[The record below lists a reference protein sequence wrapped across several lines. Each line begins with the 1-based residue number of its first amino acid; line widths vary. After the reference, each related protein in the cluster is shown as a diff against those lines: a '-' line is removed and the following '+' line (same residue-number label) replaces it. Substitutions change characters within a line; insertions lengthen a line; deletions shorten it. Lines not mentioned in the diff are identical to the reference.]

1 MPNTLPHGFLYRF
14 TVLTPRSQEL
24 LRSLLKLALAE
35 TEVVFG
41 KSKVKLETTYAFS
54 AKGPICTVEGGTDCG
69 EHLAKLL
76 TGFLIKKF
84 GEDGF
89 RVERLT
95 LRSRGP

>member
-1 MPNTLPHGFLYRF
+1 MRNAIPGGFLYRF
-14 TVLTPRSQEL
+14 TVLTPRSEGL

-41 KSKVKLETTYAFS
+41 KTKVKLETAYDFS
-54 AKGPICTVEGGTDCG
+54 AKGPVCTVEGGTDCG

-89 RVERLT
+89 QVERL
-95 LRSRGP
+95 SRRGQG